1 MDVTILRE
9 ACIAFRQIF
18 MDLMGEDPFI
28 KNATIAG
35 LTMRLYRMLYLVDDD
50 IPIVPE
56 GGYNRHEMQS
66 KEALRWLAW
75 YSHSRKVPVRR
86 CGSVWTDLI
95 AARVFKSRTG
105 TESTGISVQPLHHS
119 RRTANTGRFW
129 SFTVIIRLKVKQLL
143 WLRMLLAWLRNV
155 LPAAG
160 TAGAQWQVV

>member
-75 YSHSRKVPVRR
+75 YSHSRKVPVRTCESPEGEMR
-86 CGSVWTDLI
+86 FGMDGSHCCPGVQEPYGY
-95 AARVFKSRTG
+95 RVDGYIRATPASFEKDGKYG
-105 TESTGISVQPLHHS
+105 TILEFHG
-119 RRTANTGRFW
+119 N
-129 SFTVIIRLKVKQLL
+129 
-143 WLRMLLAWLRNV
+143 N
-155 LPAAG
+155 
-160 TAGAQWQVV
+160 